1 MEDLPNKI
9 LVVEDDAR
17 LNQMM
22 ADMLATEGYQ
32 VSSCLDG
39 LSAIQSINAQHPD
52 VILLDM
58 MLPGCDGL
66 TVLSKI
72 SDQFTGIII
81 MITAKVDE
89 FLEVSALN
97 LGVHDYLIKPVRPHI
112 LVAKIK
118 ALSRLSS
125 HNNDDTNN
133 DSFNGDVLNIQNL
146 AINTN
151 TRELFLNDVLIT
163 ITPAEYDIL
172 LYFMRNPMM
181 ILSRDMLIKAVRN
194 LDYDGLDRS
203 IDMRISSLRKK
214 LNDTKP
220 PYKYIKTVRAKGYIL
235 PA

>member
-1 MEDLPNKI
+1 MKNDSKKI

-22 ADMLATEGYQ
+22 ADMLTTEGYQ

-39 LSAIQSINAQHPD
+39 LTAIDDIVQQQPD

-66 TVLSKI
+66 TVLRKI
-72 SDQFTGIII
+72 AGKFTGIII

-97 LGVHDYLIKPVRPHI
+97 LGVHDYLNKPVRPHI

-118 ALSRLSS
+118 ALSRLSD
-125 HNNDDTNN
+125 HNDDGGNN
-133 DSFNGDVLNIQNL
+133 SLNRDMITVQNL
-146 AINTN
+146 VINTN

-163 ITPAEYDIL
+163 MTPAEYDIL
-172 LYFMRNPMM
+172 LYFMRNPMT